1 MNTNRYT
8 YPHAQART
16 DTYVHVHT
24 HHLHTGLSVPR
35 PPPLL
40 PLLSGLHQLQS
51 LGLAGVWAAQC
62 VREASGGGGGAGA
75 GAGAGSILGMVSLD
89 VALAGLR

>member
-1 MNTNRYT
+1 M
-8 YPHAQART
+8 
-16 DTYVHVHT
+16 
-24 HHLHTGLSVPR
+24 
-35 PPPLL
+35 
-40 PLLSGLHQLQS
+40 
-51 LGLAGVWAAQC
+51 WAAQC

>member
-1 MNTNRYT
+1 
-8 YPHAQART
+8 
-16 DTYVHVHT
+16 
-24 HHLHTGLSVPR
+24 
-35 PPPLL
+35 
-40 PLLSGLHQLQS
+40 
-51 LGLAGVWAAQC
+51 VWAAQC